1 MENNY
6 PFDSIL
12 LAYIESLTDE
22 FDQIPEKRKNNL
34 QEIGKYVLN
43 AYIQSKEA
51 RLLFICTHNSRR
63 SQFGQLWAQ
72 TAAFYYGLTG
82 IKTYSGGTE
91 VTAFNHRVV
100 DTLKRTGFTIIIN
113 SEKKNKPKYTVK
125 PGKHFPGFI
134 MYSKKY
140 DNEINPVNNF
150 CAVMVCSDA
159 DEACPV
165 VTGAGKRISL
175 PYNDPKEFDGTFLEK
190 EKYDDCCREI
200 AREMFFTMDYVKEKI
215 DS

>member
-1 MENNY
+1 MQ
-6 PFDSIL
+6 FDEKLVS
-12 LAYIESLTDE
+12 YQESLPDE

-34 QEIGKYVLN
+34 RETGEYILN
-43 AYIQSKEA
+43 AYTQSKEA

-72 TAAFYYGLTG
+72 TAAYYYELTG

-100 DTLKRTGFTIIIN
+100 DVLKRTGFTIILN
-113 SEKKNKPKYTVK
+113 SENENNPKYAVK
-125 PGKHFPGFI
+125 PGNHFPGFI

-140 DNEINPVNNF
+140 DNEINPENNF

-165 VTGAGKRISL
+165 VTGAVKRISL
-175 PYNDPKEFDGTFLEK
+175 PYNDPKEFDGTSLETK
-190 EKYDDCCREI
+190 KYDDCCREI
-200 AREMFFTMDYVKEKI
+200 AREMFFAMDYVKKI
-215 DS
+215 NSRY